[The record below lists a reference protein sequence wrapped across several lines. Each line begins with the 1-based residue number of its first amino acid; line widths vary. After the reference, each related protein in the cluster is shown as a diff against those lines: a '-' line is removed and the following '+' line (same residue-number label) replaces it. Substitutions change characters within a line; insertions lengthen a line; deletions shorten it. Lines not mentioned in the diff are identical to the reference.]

1 MLSKYLCVTCPSH
14 NARAVQI
21 GCVSTEISFKTK
33 KLQKQYEKSVE
44 AEKTYGQRVAR
55 RFISRINT
63 LKKVTDFN
71 ELYTLPGWNFHPL
84 KGNRKGEF
92 AITLTGY
99 WRLIITNDGNTYDIA
114 KIEEVSDHYGD

>member
-1 MLSKYLCVTCPSH
+1 M
-14 NARAVQI
+14 
-21 GCVSTEISFKTK
+21 EISFRTK

-44 AEKTYGQRVAR
+44 AEKAYGQQVAR

-63 LKKVTDFN
+63 LKKAIDFN
-71 ELYTLPGWNFHPL
+71 ELYTLSGWNFHPL

-92 AITLTGY
+92 AITLTGF
-99 WRLIITNDGNTYDIA
+99 WRLIITNDGDTFDIA